1 MTFEEFK
8 DEVAGRIEY
17 EQNKI
22 NNSYSGS
29 GRKNKEFY
37 IAEGMLTAYQI
48 IEDLLED
55 VEVGV

>member
-8 DEVAGRIEY
+8 DEVAERIEY
-17 EQNKI
+17 EQSKI
-22 NNSYSGS
+22 SSSYSGK

-55 VEVGV
+55 VEIGM

>member
-8 DEVAGRIEY
+8 EEISERVEY

-22 NNSYSGS
+22 NNSYSDR

-37 IAEGMLTAYQI
+37 IAEGMLNAYQI
-48 IEDLLED
+48 VEDLLED
-55 VEVGV
+55 VEIGV

>member
-8 DEVAGRIEY
+8 EEISERVEY

-22 NNSYSGS
+22 NNSYSGK

-37 IAEGMLTAYQI
+37 ITEGMISAYQI

-55 VEVGV
+55 VEIGV